1 LSLPSPKVMSIRE
14 QAMFIRVRLPGFKT
28 RFEGSTLVVTGAI
41 QPCEICDTYWIKL
54 EYRVG
59 RRPKVRVESPP
70 LEGRE
75 GKKIPH
81 MYEQKYLCL
90 YLPGAGYWSEDKE
103 LAKTIIPWASL
114 WLYYYE
120 LWHATGEW
128 MGGGVVPGENETIRN
143 C

>member
-1 LSLPSPKVMSIRE
+1 LSLPSPKVISIRE
-14 QAMFIRVRLPGFKT
+14 QAMFIRIRLPGFKT
-28 RFEGSTLVVTGAI
+28 RFEGPTLVATGTV
-41 QPCEICDTYWIKL
+41 QPCELCATYWIKL

-59 RRPKVRVESPP
+59 RRPKVQVESPE
-70 LEGRE
+70 LHGRDGE
-75 GKKIPH
+75 RIPH
-81 MYEQKYLCL
+81 MYGQKHLCL

-128 MGGGVVPGENETIRN
+128 MGGGLVPGENETIRN
-143 C
+143 